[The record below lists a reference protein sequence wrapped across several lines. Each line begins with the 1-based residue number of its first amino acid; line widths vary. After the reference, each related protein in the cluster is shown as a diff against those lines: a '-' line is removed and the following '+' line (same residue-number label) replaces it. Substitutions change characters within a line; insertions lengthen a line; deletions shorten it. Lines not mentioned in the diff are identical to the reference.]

1 MPVLESASLGTVE
14 YGETDLIHFPLG
26 LPGFEDERTF
36 LPVSRPGE
44 APLLYL
50 HSAITSDLFF
60 LAIPVELVDP
70 NYEVKLL
77 EEYRAVLGLNDV
89 AGPGRAS
96 DLLCLAVLCVPD
108 EGPATANLL
117 GPIVIHQT
125 SHIGVQAIR
134 DDARYSARHE
144 LFR

>member
-1 MPVLESASLGTVE
+1 VPVLESASLGTVE
-14 YGETDLIHFPLG
+14 YAENDLIHFPLG
-26 LPGFEDERTF
+26 LPGFEDQRIF
-36 LPVSRPGE
+36 LPISRPGE

-50 HSAITSDLFF
+50 HSAISSDLFF

-89 AGPGRAS
+89 AGPAT

-125 SHIGVQAIR
+125 NRIGVQAIR

>member
-1 MPVLESASLGTVE
+1 MPVLESTSLGTIE

-26 LPGFEDERTF
+26 LPGFEEESWF
-36 LPVSRPGE
+36 LPVSRPAE
-44 APLLYL
+44 APLVYL
-50 HSAITSDLFF
+50 HSTRTPDLFF

-70 NYEVKLL
+70 HYEIKLL
-77 EEYRAVLGLNDV
+77 EEYRAVLGLNGL

-96 DLLCLAVLCVPD
+96 ELLCLAVLCVPD

-117 GPIVIHQT
+117 GPVVIHQT
-125 SHIGVQAIR
+125 SRIGVQAIR

-144 LFR
+144 LFQ

>member
-1 MPVLESASLGTVE
+1 MPVLESTSLGTIE
-14 YGETDLIHFPLG
+14 YGENDLVHFPLG
-26 LPGFEDERTF
+26 LPGFEEEHSF
-36 LPVSRPGE
+36 LTVSRPGE
-44 APLLYL
+44 APLVYL
-50 HSAITSDLFF
+50 HSARTSDLFF

-70 NYEVKLL
+70 SYEIKLL
-77 EEYRAVLGLNDV
+77 EEYRSVLGLNDLP
-89 AGPGRAS
+89 GPGRAT
-96 DLLCLAVLCVPD
+96 DLLCLAVLCIPD

-134 DDARYSARHE
+134 DDARYSARQE